1 MHFVTQITIILYNNF
16 VVMKISQKDIY
27 YFWVDYIE
35 VVWTLKKLNDINFWI
50 AFSDWNRKTIFPWFE
65 VRRENKVTNY
75 EYKIV
80 FNYKWTDC
88 YAYHIWQENWAVTT
102 YDYLAVYGIAFVI
115 FPELSEIIEF
125 ITAELEV
132 MWLRRFDL
140 ALDVLS
146 NIKEVHKNFKKLKQK
161 WSIFF
166 DDEWEVQ
173 TFYIWEKK
181 KKNNRYKLLRVYN
194 KKDDILIKHR
204 QKFYPDYLTKENV
217 TRIEIEIRS
226 ELAKN
231 CSLDSL
237 LDRSYIFDMYLTY
250 MDKYTDIF
258 KWFKYTETRLNQIN
272 KKVSIENLKSD
283 QYLKSRYVNI
293 FRWYAKTILEI
304 WGCPVDLLLRDNLL
318 SEDTK
323 KDIALSI
330 KNWIF
335 RQDMYEFWLNVRYS
349 KSLFADNEDDV
360 LYFNDEKYGWE

>member
-1 MHFVTQITIILYNNF
+1 
-16 VVMKISQKDIY
+16 MKLNKKEIY

-35 VVWTLKKLNDINFWI
+35 VVWTLKKLEEINFW
-50 AFSDWNRKTIFPWFE
+50 FWFNEGNKKEIFPWFV

-88 YAYHIWQENWAVTT
+88 YAYHIWQENWAITT
-102 YDYLAVYGIAFVI
+102 HDYLAVYWIAFVI

-125 ITAELEV
+125 INTEIDV
-132 MWLRRFDL
+132 IWLRRFDL
-140 ALDVLS
+140 ALDVLID
-146 NIKEVHKNFKKLKQK
+146 IKYIHKNFNKLKQK
-161 WSIFF
+161 GSIFF
-166 DDEWEVQ
+166 WDEWEVQ

-194 KKDDILIKHR
+194 KKEDLLIKKR
-204 QKFYPDYLTKENV
+204 QRFYPDYLTKDNV

-231 CSLDSL
+231 CTLESL
-237 LDRSYIFDMYLTY
+237 LDRGYIFDMYLTY
-250 MDKYTDIF
+250 MNKYTDIF
-258 KWFKYTETRLNQIN
+258 KGFKYEETRLNQIN

-304 WGCPVDLLLRDNLL
+304 GWCPTDLLLKDNLV
-318 SEDTK
+318 SDDTR
-323 KDIALSI
+323 KDIGMSI
-330 KNWIF
+330 KGWEF
-335 RQDMYEFWLNVRYS
+335 RQDIYEFWLNTRYV
-349 KSLFADNEDDV
+349 KNLFADDEDDV